1 MVMGPSFAG
10 LPDFNDRVMVGDT
23 TLSPN
28 SDQYPDLVNEYQL
41 NVPIFP
47 DHPLFESQLLP
58 PDEGTTTF
66 ASPIDVGPAVEPY
79 APSFAADSLSPPS
92 MGTSSGEDWSSDV
105 CDCYSE
111 MVLNYMS
118 QILMEEN
125 VADKPS
131 MFHDPLGLQ
140 VTEKAF
146 YDALGQKY
154 PPSPKQYQQP
164 LYIDCNAE
172 SSEDVFSG
180 ISGDCGTTSSS
191 SHSTSSSGNPYW
203 LADLGDFN
211 SFSQATLPGD
221 YVFQPNL
228 ESNSRSQFLAN
239 PLITVTN
246 STIGDGT
253 EVSSQNIFTDS
264 QSMLQFQR
272 GQEEASKFLPG
283 GNPFIGLEGN
293 MVSSEWV
300 GEDHR
305 VEKGEG
311 ESSPNGSRGRK
322 NHERKDTDFED
333 GRSNKQSAV
342 SVDEI
347 ELSKMFD
354 DALSALCC
362 KEKQTVANMAL
373 QRNEQAQAA
382 NGGKSR
388 AKKQGKEKDTV
399 DLNSLLIL
407 CAQAVSGCDTRTA
420 NELLKQIRQHSSPL
434 GDGSQ
439 RLAHFFANALEARLA
454 GTGTGT
460 HFYNSIDSS
469 KISAFELLK
478 AYKFHLSACPFKK
491 VSIIFAVKMIIKVAE
506 KATSLHIVDFGIQ
519 YGFPWPILI
528 KIISERP
535 GGPPKLRI
543 TGIELPQ
550 PGFRPTERIEETG
563 RRLAKYCEEYN
574 VPFEY
579 HAIASKS
586 WETIQIKDLKIE
598 RNEMLAVNC
607 LYRFKNLFDE
617 SVEENSPRNAVL
629 NLIRRMNPDIFVH
642 SIVNGAYNAAFF
654 VPRFR
659 EALYH
664 FSALY
669 DMFDVTLPREDQ
681 LERLMFEREF
691 FGREAMNVIAC
702 ESSERVER
710 PETYRQW
717 QARTVRAGFKVL
729 PLDQE
734 LVQLMRSKLKEL
746 YHKDFVLDEDNH
758 WILQGWKGRIVFAS
772 SCWVPA

>member
-300 GEDHR
+300 GEDHS
-305 VEKGEG
+305 VEK
-311 ESSPNGSRGRK
+311 
-322 NHERKDTDFED
+322 
-333 GRSNKQSAV
+333 
-342 SVDEI
+342 
-347 ELSKMFD
+347 
-354 DALSALCC
+354 
-362 KEKQTVANMAL
+362 
-373 QRNEQAQAA
+373 
-382 NGGKSR
+382 
-388 AKKQGKEKDTV
+388 
-399 DLNSLLIL
+399 
-407 CAQAVSGCDTRTA
+407 
-420 NELLKQIRQHSSPL
+420 
-434 GDGSQ
+434 
-439 RLAHFFANALEARLA
+439 
-454 GTGTGT
+454 
-460 HFYNSIDSS
+460 
-469 KISAFELLK
+469 
-478 AYKFHLSACPFKK
+478 
-491 VSIIFAVKMIIKVAE
+491 
-506 KATSLHIVDFGIQ
+506 
-519 YGFPWPILI
+519 
-528 KIISERP
+528 
-535 GGPPKLRI
+535 
-543 TGIELPQ
+543 
-550 PGFRPTERIEETG
+550 
-563 RRLAKYCEEYN
+563 
-574 VPFEY
+574 
-579 HAIASKS
+579 
-586 WETIQIKDLKIE
+586 
-598 RNEMLAVNC
+598 
-607 LYRFKNLFDE
+607 
-617 SVEENSPRNAVL
+617 
-629 NLIRRMNPDIFVH
+629 
-642 SIVNGAYNAAFF
+642 AYNA
-654 VPRFR
+654 PSLSHGSERHS
-659 EALYH
+659 YH

-691 FGREAMNVIAC
+691 IGREAMNVIAC